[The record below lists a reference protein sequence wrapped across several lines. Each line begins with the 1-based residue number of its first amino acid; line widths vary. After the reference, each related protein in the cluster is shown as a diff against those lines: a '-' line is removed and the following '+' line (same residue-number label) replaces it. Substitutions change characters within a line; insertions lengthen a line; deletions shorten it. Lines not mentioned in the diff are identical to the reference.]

1 MELSHYVKVY
11 PFNEQP
17 GYLLLYSTRKSSK
30 ILLKE
35 QTFDSI
41 INGTLSD
48 ESEATLSKL
57 GMLVPD
63 IETEK
68 KEVLGF
74 IDKVNEKNKTL
85 NVSVI
90 LNLDCNFNCV
100 YCYEGDMKGKHYMT
114 DETAG
119 LLIDFIKSKLTPKKN
134 KINIAFYGGEPLLST
149 DLINSISAEMKSFAE
164 GRGAVYSCHLVTNG
178 SLFKKSIAQEL
189 ASLSLT
195 SIKITLDGPPEVH
208 NAFRP
213 FKSGAG
219 SFYSIIENIRQTC
232 DIVKVQ
238 IGGNYTKDTYE
249 KFPLLLDH
257 LGKEG
262 LPPDKIS
269 EVNFYPVMKNPS
281 DINSSVDFTDGF
293 MSLNEPWVIQ
303 AGALLREE
311 ILKRGYSSVKVMP
324 SPCQMEVKDYYVV
337 NYDGGIYKCQS
348 FIGRENFRIGSLRDG
363 ISDYSSSHKLGF
375 YKNDVCK
382 ECVYLP
388 LCFGG
393 CRYMTYVRDGN
404 IENVDCKKP
413 HLDAVLETVIKQ
425 DIKYN
430 LRPEQNR

>member
-1 MELSHYVKVY
+1 MKLSHYARVY
-11 PFNEQP
+11 PYNEKP
-17 GYLLLYSTRKSSK
+17 GYLLLYSTKKTSK
-30 ILLKE
+30 ILIKE
-35 QTFDSI
+35 ESFSSI
-41 INGTLSD
+41 INGTLSP

-74 IDKVNEKNKTL
+74 IDEINEKNKIL
-85 NVSVI
+85 NISVI

-100 YCYEGDMKGKHYMT
+100 YCYEGDMKGRHYMT

-119 LLIDFIKSKLTPKKN
+119 LLLNFARDRFRGRKER
-134 KINIAFYGGEPLLST
+134 INIDFYGGEPLLST
-149 DLINSISAEMKSFAE
+149 DLIKSISAEMKSFAE
-164 GRGAVYSCHLVTNG
+164 GRGAAYSCHLVTNG
-178 SLFKKSIAQEL
+178 SLFTRRIAREL
-189 ASLSLT
+189 AELGLT
-195 SIKITLDGPPEVH
+195 SVKITLDGPPDIH

-219 SFYSIIENIRQTC
+219 SFDIIIENIRQTC
-232 DIVKVQ
+232 DIVKVY
-238 IGGNYTKDTYE
+238 IGGNYTEDNYT
-249 KFPLLLDH
+249 KFPLLFGH
-257 LGKEG
+257 LEKEG
-262 LPPDKIS
+262 LTPDKIS
-269 EVNFYPVMKNPS
+269 EVNFYPVMKNPV

-311 ILKRGYSSVKVMP
+311 ILKNGYNSVKVMP
-324 SPCQMEVKDYYVV
+324 SPCQMEVKDFYVV
-337 NYDGGIYKCQS
+337 NYDGGICKCPS
-348 FIGRENFRIGSLRDG
+348 FIGRENFRIGSVRDG
-363 ISDYSSSHKLGF
+363 IEDYRSSHKLGF
-375 YKNDVCK
+375 YKNDVCE

-404 IENVDCKKP
+404 IDTVDCKKL

-430 LRPEQNR
+430 LRR